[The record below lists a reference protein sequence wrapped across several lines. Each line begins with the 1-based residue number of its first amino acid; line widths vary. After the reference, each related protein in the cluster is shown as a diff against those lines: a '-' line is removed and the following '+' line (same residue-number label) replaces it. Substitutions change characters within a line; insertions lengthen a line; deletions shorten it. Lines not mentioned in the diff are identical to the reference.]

1 MTTLDAVVTVV
12 ALAVLAWELWYFRG
26 RPGGGAADAPRA
38 STQEYRI
45 VLQGG
50 FRPNLVIA
58 EAGRQV
64 RLEIFRCEVDPETEQ
79 LEFDTLKVTKTLP
92 EFAQT
97 LVEFIPG
104 EPGDYRFRCG
114 TCEGYVVAQVGGEA
128 VRANLGRGHVKH
140 G

>member
-1 MTTLDAVVTVV
+1 VTTIDAVVAVV
-12 ALAVLAWELWYFRG
+12 ALALAAWELWYFRG
-26 RPGGGAADAPRA
+26 RRRGAAAGQPKA
-38 STQEYRI
+38 SAQEYRI

-50 FRPNLVIA
+50 FRPDLVIA

-64 RLEIFRCEVDPETEQ
+64 RLEILRCEVDPETEQ
-79 LEFDTLKVTKTLP
+79 LEFDNLKVTKSLT
-92 EFAQT
+92 EFSPS

-128 VRANLGRGHVKH
+128 VRANLGRGHQKH